1 MANAELQ
8 HLKEIA
14 AKLGLDH
21 SPNIGGETLKGK
33 IKDFCLNTGVA
44 LDDESLDGIF
54 SENPIATDYVSETN
68 APNMT
73 SDTSQT
79 NSTENMQPNS
89 AEIEKLAN
97 LTFASADRKHA
108 EKEEHD
114 VQKRAMKLVRCI
126 ITCNNPNK
134 RSYTGEI
141 FCVRNKAISMVKKM
155 VPFNVP
161 THVPQILLNMIR
173 EKQLQHFTAKRLPNG
188 IESKDVKLVPEYNI
202 EILPPLTSEEFNAIK
217 QKQLAEGNN

>member
-1 MANAELQ
+1 MASAELQ

-14 AKLGLDH
+14 AKLGLEH
-21 SPNIGGETLKGK
+21 SPNIGVETLKGK
-33 IKDFCLNTGVA
+33 IRDFCVQTGVA
-44 LDDESLDGIF
+44 LDDESLEGIF
-54 SENPIATDYVSETN
+54 SESESYTDAEEISNTSETMDESSQSKLMQN
-68 APNMT
+68 A
-73 SDTSQT
+73 QK
-79 NSTENMQPNS
+79 NSN
-89 AEIEKLAN
+89 EIERLAN
-97 LTFASADRKHA
+97 LTFASADKKQA

-134 RSYTGEI
+134 RSYQGEI
-141 FCVRNKAISMVKKM
+141 FCVRNKSIDMVKKM

-161 THVPQILLNMIR
+161 THVPQILLNMIK

-188 IESKDVKLVPEYNI
+188 IESKTVKLVPEYNI

-217 QKQLAEGNN
+217 QKQLAEGSN